1 MFYRAA
7 RRLPTSYSSQFLI
20 IRRPEDRIL
29 AAFAIGL
36 AVFVL
41 PHIASAYTLSTLLV
55 PFLIFSI
62 SAIGLNL
69 LMGYAGQASLG
80 SGAFIAVG
88 AFASYKLA
96 TNLPQLPLV
105 LAFFFC
111 GLWAPLVCLVF

>member
-80 SGAFIAVG
+80 SGAFMAAG
-88 AFASYKLA
+88 ANRTSK
-96 TNLPQLPLV
+96 
-105 LAFFFC
+105 FC
-111 GLWAPLVCLVF
+111 THITLSSLRFRTII